1 MAQGLLE
8 NRGCFKKWR
17 EKMFRKLGWLSVFS
31 FLGCLWLTSV
41 SFGGDEN
48 TGNPLPAHCK
58 KSGQE
63 VNSLSNDQIY
73 ECLQWLHNRYGEF
86 YSKYNERVYFT
97 GGNHINGA
105 QGTAIT
111 EPQTIVGTEPQT
123 IVATEPQT
131 RGSNVMGTEPQ
142 TIVATE
148 PQTIG
153 ATEPQ
158 THSMPTEPQTRFG
171 KIKSFFGQ

>member
-8 NRGCFKKWR
+8 NREMQLRMEG
-17 EKMFRKLGWLSVFS
+17 KMFRKLGWLSVFS
-31 FLGCLWLTSV
+31 LLGCLFLTSV
-41 SFGGDEN
+41 SFGADEN

-73 ECLQWLHNRYGEF
+73 ECLQWFNNRYGEF
-86 YSKYNERVYFT
+86 YSKYNERV
-97 GGNHINGA
+97 HLNGV

-123 IVATEPQT
+123 IGATEPQT
-131 RGSNVMGTEPQ
+131 RGARVMGTEPQ

-158 THSMPTEPQTRFG
+158 TRSVPTEPQTRFG
-171 KIKSFFGQ
+171 KIKSFFGH